1 LAKDTVYKIV
11 LDRAF
16 FLICGVSIFFGF
28 SVEKFEKNGPSEVKF
43 LFFEIGHI
51 GYKKNREL
59 YADFKNA
66 NLS

>member
-51 GYKKNREL
+51 GY
-59 YADFKNA
+59 
-66 NLS
+66 